1 MSAYGVGRCDPLE
14 QLQMDRI
21 HGEYGRK
28 DKSPGALSRDWAGVR
43 ALPLPKPFASAA
55 FLSPTAMDDE
65 SLHDCFDRGPEEG
78 DDRSFPLRLPR
89 EAAKPCRPKQI

>member
-1 MSAYGVGRCDPLE
+1 MSAYGVDRCDPLE

-21 HGEYGRK
+21 HAEYGRK
-28 DKSPGALSRDWAGVR
+28 DKSPGDLFLDWAGVR

-55 FLSPTAMDDE
+55 FLSPTAMGDE

-89 EAAKPCRPKQI
+89 EAAKPCSPKQI

>member
-1 MSAYGVGRCDPLE
+1 MSAYGVDRCDPLE

-28 DKSPGALSRDWAGVR
+28 DKSPGALFRDWAGVR
-43 ALPLPKPFASAA
+43 ARPLPKPFASAA
-55 FLSPTAMDDE
+55 FSSATAMGDE
-65 SLHDCFDRGPEEG
+65 SLHDCADRGPKAG

-89 EAAKPCRPKQI
+89 EAAKPYRPKQI